1 MKNNKETRIQWL
13 QNELK
18 KDEESLNREKLGLI
32 NEIKKFNKQD
42 LIPKPK
48 KITLWERIKTILKM
62 S

>member
-1 MKNNKETRIQWL
+1 MKIQWL

>member
-1 MKNNKETRIQWL
+1 MKKKEMKIQWL

>member
-1 MKNNKETRIQWL
+1 MKNNETKIQWL
-13 QNELK
+13 QNEIK
-18 KDEESLNREKLGLI
+18 KDEEDLEREKIYFI

-48 KITLWERIKTILKM
+48 KITLWQRIKTALRM

>member
-1 MKNNKETRIQWL
+1 MKKKEMKIQWL

-32 NEIKKFNKQD
+32 NEIKKFNKED